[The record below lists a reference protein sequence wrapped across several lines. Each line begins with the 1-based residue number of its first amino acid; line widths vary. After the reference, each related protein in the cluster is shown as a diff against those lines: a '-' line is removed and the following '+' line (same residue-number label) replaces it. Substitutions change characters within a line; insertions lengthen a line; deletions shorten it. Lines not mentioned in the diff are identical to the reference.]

1 MSNWMVGAGTLI
13 GGLGQAYGAYYSA
26 KAQEKANDLKE
37 KQYTLDKQVAQ
48 RNIDKENKA
57 QFALDNAMSSVYN
70 TKKKEK
76 AQFTL
81 GAV

>member
-1 MSNWMVGAGTLI
+1 MSWMVGAGSLI

-37 KQYTLDKQVAQ
+37 KEMKTNNKIAQ
-48 RNIDKENKA
+48 RNIDKENDA
-57 QFALDNAMSSVYN
+57 QFALDNSMSSVYGS
-70 TKKKEK
+70 KKKEK
-76 AQFTL
+76 AVFDL